1 MKNNLYRE
9 FNCNSKEELYEKIK
23 RQDNEIKPLLEFLDY
38 AKSNIKNNK
47 KAIDS
52 PDVLVDYVKSTTLP
66 TKDTG
71 TIIFVNTKNHPVH
84 LKRTRLRWKNSVK
97 EALKE
102 GLMAGANRVFMAF
115 SSETPHERMEETKD
129 YFEKIGM
136 KVIDTI
142 NYGKENNSFLS
153 KKAGKTYYPS
163 MSYGLANDSEV
174 VYGEKD
180 YSLKNKYEDFTSYL
194 ASNELVDL
202 NVVEDID
209 EIKELLKI
217 GFQHHQQEVF
227 GMLIY
232 DSNEKIIG
240 AEELFKGSTDASIV
254 DLKIMARTL
263 FNYQDVKGFAVFH
276 NHPSGNPTPSSE
288 DVSMTRRL
296 ESMTEIFDLELL
308 DHFIVGKEKT
318 LSFSQEVS
326 GFLSNNS
333 SYQDKMERLSTVKED
348 RPIYDGEKAIV
359 EVGDKIKT
367 ALSDETIVLDVDKDN
382 AILFDGRQFVE
393 VSGLQCDND
402 KFFWNQGNYSDSYP
416 QKKDG
421 TIIDKINKMVDED
434 YKGFVKAMI
443 TIENGIEDPEL
454 LDELYDRFM
463 NNDGVNLINDYFDEL
478 IYDLEY
484 DIASSREKD
493 IEPIDIPSKEKEF
506 FNKIDGF
513 VDAYTDL
520 SNAMYDIDYD
530 FAENYRLEKS
540 FHDIDFISWAEA
552 SKLNISEESKHKN
565 LEKTNAIKEKKDN
578 KKESTIE
585 KLNKLKDKVAKDSG
599 DKLQDKLGTVALA
612 RLDMGRLRS
621 ALFFYFFITFVY
633 WIYKLNRL

>member
-23 RQDNEIKPLLEFLDY
+23 RQDDEIKPLLEFLDY

-52 PDVLVDYVKSTTLP
+52 PDVLVDYIKSTNLP

-84 LKRTRLRWKNSVK
+84 LKRTRLSWKNSVK
-97 EALKE
+97 ETLKE

-115 SSETPHERMEETKD
+115 SSETPYDRMEETKD

-136 KVIDTI
+136 KVVDTI

-194 ASNELVDL
+194 ASNELIDL
-202 NVVEDID
+202 NVVEDTD
-209 EIKELLKI
+209 AIKELLKI

-288 DVSMTRRL
+288 DIAMTRRL
-296 ESMTEIFDLELL
+296 ENMTEIFDLEFL

-326 GFLSNNS
+326 GFLSNNT
-333 SYQDKMERLSTVKED
+333 SYQDKMERMSTVKED
-348 RPIYDGEKAIV
+348 KSIYDGEKAIV

-382 AILFDGRQFVE
+382 AVLFDGRQFVE

-402 KFFWNQGNYSDSYP
+402 KFFWNQGNYSYEYP

-421 TIIDKINKMVDED
+421 TVIDKINKIVDED
-434 YKGFVKAMI
+434 YEGFVKAMI
-443 TIENGIEDPEL
+443 TIENGIEDPDL

-478 IYDLEY
+478 IYDLDY
-484 DIASSREKD
+484 DITSGREKD
-493 IEPIDIPSKEKEF
+493 IESIKISSKEKEF

-513 VDAYTDL
+513 IDAYIDL
-520 SNAMYDIDYD
+520 SNSMYDIDYD
-530 FAENYRLEKS
+530 FAEDYPLDKS

-552 SKLNISEESKHKN
+552 TKRNLTKVKNRMKPGKDSKE
-565 LEKTNAIKEKKDN
+565 T

-585 KLNKLKDKVAKDSG
+585 KLNKLKDKVAKDSI
-599 DKLQDKLGTVALA
+599 
-612 RLDMGRLRS
+612 GRTQEKAENKKNDRE
-621 ALFFYFFITFVY
+621 IQ
-633 WIYKLNRL
+633 

>member
-1 MKNNLYRE
+1 MKKNLYRE

-23 RQDNEIKPLLEFLDY
+23 RQDDEIKPLLEFLDY

-52 PDVLVDYVKSTTLP
+52 PDVLVDYIKSTNLP

-84 LKRTRLRWKNSVK
+84 LKRTRLSWKNSVK
-97 EALKE
+97 ETLKE

-115 SSETPHERMEETKD
+115 SSETPYDRMEETKD

-136 KVIDTI
+136 KVVDTI

-194 ASNELVDL
+194 ASNELIDL
-202 NVVEDID
+202 NVVEDTD
-209 EIKELLKI
+209 AIKELLKI

-227 GMLIY
+227 GMLIH

-288 DVSMTRRL
+288 DIAMTKRL
-296 ESMTEIFDLELL
+296 ENMTEIFDLEFL

-326 GFLSNNS
+326 GFLSNNI
-333 SYQDKMERLSTVKED
+333 SYQDKMERMSTVKED
-348 RPIYDGEKAIV
+348 KSIYDGEKAIV

-382 AILFDGRQFVE
+382 AVLFDGRQFVE

-402 KFFWNQGNYSDSYP
+402 KFFWNQGNYSYEYP

-421 TIIDKINKMVDED
+421 TVIDKINKIVDED
-434 YKGFVKAMI
+434 YEGFVKAMI
-443 TIENGIEDPEL
+443 TIENGIEDPDL

-478 IYDLEY
+478 IYDLDY
-484 DIASSREKD
+484 DITSGREKD
-493 IEPIDIPSKEKEF
+493 IESIKISSKEKEF

-513 VDAYTDL
+513 IDAYIDL
-520 SNAMYDIDYD
+520 SNSMYDIDYD
-530 FAENYRLEKS
+530 FAEDYPLDKS

-552 SKLNISEESKHKN
+552 TKRNLTKVKNRMKPGKDSKE
-565 LEKTNAIKEKKDN
+565 T

-585 KLNKLKDKVAKDSG
+585 KLNKLKDKVAKDSI
-599 DKLQDKLGTVALA
+599 
-612 RLDMGRLRS
+612 GRTQEKAENKKNDRE
-621 ALFFYFFITFVY
+621 IQ
-633 WIYKLNRL
+633 

>member
-23 RQDNEIKPLLEFLDY
+23 RQDDEIKPLLEFLDY

-84 LKRTRLRWKNSVK
+84 LKRTRLSWKNSVK
-97 EALKE
+97 ETLKE

-115 SSETPHERMEETKD
+115 SSETPYERMEETKD

-142 NYGKENNSFLS
+142 NYGKENNGFLS

-194 ASNELVDL
+194 ASNELIDL
-202 NVVEDID
+202 NVVEDTD
-209 EIKELLKI
+209 AIKELLKI

-232 DSNEKIIG
+232 DSNEKIIV

-254 DLKIMARTL
+254 DLKIMARTM

-288 DVSMTRRL
+288 DIAMTRRL
-296 ESMTEIFDLELL
+296 ENMTEIFDLEFL

-326 GFLSNNS
+326 GFLSNNT
-333 SYQDKMERLSTVKED
+333 SYQDKMERMSTVKED
-348 RPIYDGEKAIV
+348 KSIYDGEKAIV

-382 AILFDGRQFVE
+382 AVLFDGRQFVE

-402 KFFWNQGNYSDSYP
+402 KFFWNQGNYSYEYP

-421 TIIDKINKMVDED
+421 TVIDKINKIVDED
-434 YKGFVKAMI
+434 YEGFVKAMI

-484 DIASSREKD
+484 DITSGREKD
-493 IEPIDIPSKEKEF
+493 IELIEMSSKEKEL

-513 VDAYTDL
+513 VDAYIDL
-520 SNAMYDIDYD
+520 SNGMYDIDYD
-530 FAENYRLEKS
+530 FADGYPLDKS

-552 SKLNISEESKHKN
+552 TKRNLTKVKNRMKPGKDSKE
-565 LEKTNAIKEKKDN
+565 T

-585 KLNKLKDKVAKDSG
+585 KLNKLKDKVAKDSI
-599 DKLQDKLGTVALA
+599 
-612 RLDMGRLRS
+612 GRTQEKAENKKNDRE
-621 ALFFYFFITFVY
+621 IQ
-633 WIYKLNRL
+633 

>member
-23 RQDNEIKPLLEFLDY
+23 RQDDEIKPLLEFLDY

-52 PDVLVDYVKSTTLP
+52 PDVLVDYIKSTNLP

-84 LKRTRLRWKNSVK
+84 LKRTRLSWKNSVK
-97 EALKE
+97 ETLKE
-102 GLMAGANRVFMAF
+102 GLMAGANRVFMSF
-115 SSETPHERMEETKD
+115 SSETPYERMEETKD

-136 KVIDTI
+136 KVVDTI

-163 MSYGLANDSEV
+163 MSYGLTNDSEV

-194 ASNELVDL
+194 ASNELIDL
-202 NVVEDID
+202 NVVEDTD
-209 EIKELLKI
+209 AIKELLKI

-232 DSNEKIIG
+232 DGNEKIIG

-288 DVSMTRRL
+288 DIAMTKRL
-296 ESMTEIFDLELL
+296 ENMTEIFDLEFL

-326 GFLSNNS
+326 GFLSNNI
-333 SYQDKMERLSTVKED
+333 SYQDKMERMSTVKED
-348 RPIYDGEKAIV
+348 KSIYDGEKAIV

-382 AILFDGRQFVE
+382 AVLFDGRQFVE

-402 KFFWNQGNYSDSYP
+402 KFFWNQGNYSYEYP

-421 TIIDKINKMVDED
+421 TVIDKINKIVDED
-434 YKGFVKAMI
+434 YEGFVKAMI
-443 TIENGIEDPEL
+443 TIENGIEDPDL

-478 IYDLEY
+478 IYDLDY
-484 DIASSREKD
+484 DITSGREKD
-493 IEPIDIPSKEKEF
+493 IESIKISSKEKEF

-513 VDAYTDL
+513 IDAYIDL
-520 SNAMYDIDYD
+520 SNSMYDIDYD
-530 FAENYRLEKS
+530 FAEDYPLDKS

-552 SKLNISEESKHKN
+552 TKRNLTKVKNRMKPGKDSKE
-565 LEKTNAIKEKKDN
+565 T

-585 KLNKLKDKVAKDSG
+585 KLNKLKDKVAKDSI
-599 DKLQDKLGTVALA
+599 
-612 RLDMGRLRS
+612 GRTQEKAENKKNDRE
-621 ALFFYFFITFVY
+621 IQ
-633 WIYKLNRL
+633 

>member
-23 RQDNEIKPLLEFLDY
+23 RQDDEIKPLLEFLDY

-84 LKRTRLRWKNSVK
+84 LKRTRLSWKNSVK

-115 SSETPHERMEETKD
+115 SSETPYDRMEETKD

-136 KVIDTI
+136 KVVDTI

-194 ASNELVDL
+194 ASNELIDL
-202 NVVEDID
+202 NVVEDTD
-209 EIKELLKI
+209 AIKELLKI

-288 DVSMTRRL
+288 DIAMTKRL
-296 ESMTEIFDLELL
+296 ENMTEIFDLEFL

-326 GFLSNNS
+326 GFLSNNT
-333 SYQDKMERLSTVKED
+333 SYQDKMERMSTVKED
-348 RPIYDGEKAIV
+348 KSIYDGEKAIV

-402 KFFWNQGNYSDSYP
+402 KFFWNQGNYSYEYP

-421 TIIDKINKMVDED
+421 TVIDKINKIVDED
-434 YKGFVKAMI
+434 YEGFVKAMI
-443 TIENGIEDPEL
+443 TIENGIEDPDL

-478 IYDLEY
+478 IYDLDY
-484 DIASSREKD
+484 DITSGREKD
-493 IEPIDIPSKEKEF
+493 IESIKISSKEKEF

-513 VDAYTDL
+513 IDAYIDL
-520 SNAMYDIDYD
+520 SNSMYDIDYD
-530 FAENYRLEKS
+530 FAEDYPLDKS

-552 SKLNISEESKHKN
+552 TKRNLTKVKNRMKPGKDSKE
-565 LEKTNAIKEKKDN
+565 T

-585 KLNKLKDKVAKDSG
+585 KLNKLKDKVAKDSI
-599 DKLQDKLGTVALA
+599 
-612 RLDMGRLRS
+612 GRTQEKAENKKNDRE
-621 ALFFYFFITFVY
+621 IQ
-633 WIYKLNRL
+633 

>member
-1 MKNNLYRE
+1 MKNNLYKE
-9 FNCNSKEELYEKIK
+9 FNCSSKEELYERIK
-23 RQDNEIKPLLEFLDY
+23 KQDDEIKPLLEFLDY

-84 LKRTRLRWKNSVK
+84 LKRTRLSWKNSVK
-97 EALKE
+97 ETLKE

-115 SSETPHERMEETKD
+115 SSETPYERMEETKD

-136 KVIDTI
+136 KVVDTI

-174 VYGEKD
+174 VYGKKD

-194 ASNELVDL
+194 ASSELIDL

-209 EIKELLKI
+209 AIKELLKI

-288 DVSMTRRL
+288 DIAMTRRL
-296 ESMTEIFDLELL
+296 ENMTEIFELELL
-308 DHFIVGKEKT
+308 DHFIVGREKT

-326 GFLSNNS
+326 GFLSNNI
-333 SYQDKMERLSTVKED
+333 SYQDKMERMSTVKED
-348 RPIYDGEKAIV
+348 KSIYDGEKAIV

-382 AILFDGRQFVE
+382 AVLFDGRQFVE

-402 KFFWNQGNYSDSYP
+402 KFFWNQGNYSYEYP

-421 TIIDKINKMVDED
+421 TVIDKINKIVDED
-434 YKGFVKAMI
+434 YEGFVKAMI
-443 TIENGIEDPEL
+443 TIENGIEDPDL

-478 IYDLEY
+478 IYDLDY
-484 DIASSREKD
+484 DITSGREKD
-493 IEPIDIPSKEKEF
+493 IESIKISSKEKEF

-513 VDAYTDL
+513 IDAYIDL
-520 SNAMYDIDYD
+520 SNSMYDIDYD
-530 FAENYRLEKS
+530 FAEDYPLDKS

-552 SKLNISEESKHKN
+552 TKRNLTKAKNRMKPGKDSKE
-565 LEKTNAIKEKKDN
+565 T

-585 KLNKLKDKVAKDSG
+585 KLNKLKDKVAKDSI
-599 DKLQDKLGTVALA
+599 
-612 RLDMGRLRS
+612 GRTQEKAENKKNDRE
-621 ALFFYFFITFVY
+621 IQ
-633 WIYKLNRL
+633 

>member
-1 MKNNLYRE
+1 MKNNLYKE

-23 RQDNEIKPLLEFLDY
+23 RQDDEIKPLLEFLDY

-66 TKDTG
+66 TKDIG

-84 LKRTRLRWKNSVK
+84 LKRTRLSWKNSVK

-115 SSETPHERMEETKD
+115 SSETPYERMEGTKD

-142 NYGKENNSFLS
+142 NYGKENDSFLS

-288 DVSMTRRL
+288 DIAMTKRL
-296 ESMTEIFDLELL
+296 ENMTEIFELELL
-308 DHFIVGKEKT
+308 DHFIVGREKT

-326 GFLSNNS
+326 GFLSNNTN
-333 SYQDKMERLSTVKED
+333 YQAIERMPTVREDKS
-348 RPIYDGEKAIV
+348 IYDGEKAIV

-367 ALSDETIVLDVDKDN
+367 ALSDETIVLDVEKDN

-402 KFFWNQGNYSDSYP
+402 KFFWNQGNYSDNYP
-416 QKKDG
+416 QKKDS
-421 TIIDKINKMVDED
+421 TIIDTINKMADDD
-434 YKGFVKAMI
+434 YEGFVKAMI
-443 TIENGIEDPEL
+443 TIENGIEDPVL

-463 NNDGVNLINDYFDEL
+463 HNDGVNLINDYFDEL

-484 DIASSREKD
+484 DITTGKEKD
-493 IEPIDIPSKEKEF
+493 IEPVEISSKEKELF
-506 FNKIDGF
+506 SRMDSFIN
-513 VDAYTDL
+513 AYTDL
-520 SNAMYDIDYD
+520 SNAMYDMDYD
-530 FAENYRLEKS
+530 FADGYPLDES
-540 FHDIDFISWAEA
+540 FHDIDFIGWVEA
-552 SKLNISEESKHKN
+552 SKLNLSEERKEMKQ
-565 LEKTNAIKEKKDN
+565 EKVNVIKDKKDN

-585 KLNKLKDKVAKDSG
+585 KLNKLKDKVAKESV
-599 DKLQDKLGTVALA
+599 DKLQDKVEDKKKA
-612 RLDMGRLRS
+612 RE
-621 ALFFYFFITFVY
+621 I
-633 WIYKLNRL
+633 

>member
-52 PDVLVDYVKSTTLP
+52 PDVLVDYIKSTNLP

-84 LKRTRLRWKNSVK
+84 LKRTRLSWKNSVK
-97 EALKE
+97 ETLKE

-115 SSETPHERMEETKD
+115 SSETPYDRMEETKD

-136 KVIDTI
+136 KVVDTI

-194 ASNELVDL
+194 ASNELIDL
-202 NVVEDID
+202 NVVEDTD
-209 EIKELLKI
+209 AIKELLKI

-288 DVSMTRRL
+288 DIAMTKRL
-296 ESMTEIFDLELL
+296 ENMTEIFDLEFL

-326 GFLSNNS
+326 GFLSNNI
-333 SYQDKMERLSTVKED
+333 SYQDKMERMSTVKED
-348 RPIYDGEKAIV
+348 KSIYDGEKTIV

-382 AILFDGRQFVE
+382 AVLFDGRQFVE

-402 KFFWNQGNYSDSYP
+402 KFFWNQGNYSYEYP

-421 TIIDKINKMVDED
+421 TVIDKINKIVDED
-434 YKGFVKAMI
+434 YEGFVKAMI
-443 TIENGIEDPEL
+443 TIENGIEDPDL

-478 IYDLEY
+478 IYDLDY
-484 DIASSREKD
+484 DITSGREKD
-493 IEPIDIPSKEKEF
+493 IESIKISSKEKEF

-513 VDAYTDL
+513 IDAYIDL
-520 SNAMYDIDYD
+520 SNSMYDIDYD
-530 FAENYRLEKS
+530 FAEDYPLDKS

-552 SKLNISEESKHKN
+552 TKRNLTKVKNRMKPGKDSKE
-565 LEKTNAIKEKKDN
+565 T

-585 KLNKLKDKVAKDSG
+585 KLNKLKDKVAKDSI
-599 DKLQDKLGTVALA
+599 
-612 RLDMGRLRS
+612 GRTQEKAENKKNDRE
-621 ALFFYFFITFVY
+621 IQ
-633 WIYKLNRL
+633 

>member
-23 RQDNEIKPLLEFLDY
+23 RQDDEIKPLLEFLDY

-52 PDVLVDYVKSTTLP
+52 PDVLVDYIKSTNLP

-84 LKRTRLRWKNSVK
+84 LKRTRLSWKNSVK
-97 EALKE
+97 ETLKE

-115 SSETPHERMEETKD
+115 SSETPYERMEETKD

-194 ASNELVDL
+194 ASNELIDL
-202 NVVEDID
+202 NVVEDTD
-209 EIKELLKI
+209 AIKELLKI

-288 DVSMTRRL
+288 DIAMTRRL
-296 ESMTEIFDLELL
+296 ENMTEIFELELL
-308 DHFIVGKEKT
+308 DHFIVGREKT

-326 GFLSNNS
+326 GFLSNNT
-333 SYQDKMERLSTVKED
+333 SYQDKMERMSTVKED
-348 RPIYDGEKAIV
+348 KSIYDGEKAIV

-382 AILFDGRQFVE
+382 AVLFDGRQFVE

-402 KFFWNQGNYSDSYP
+402 KFFWNQGNYSYEYP

-421 TIIDKINKMVDED
+421 TVIDKINKIVDED
-434 YKGFVKAMI
+434 YEGFVKAMI

-484 DIASSREKD
+484 DITSGREKD
-493 IEPIDIPSKEKEF
+493 IELIEMSSKEKEL

-513 VDAYTDL
+513 VDAYIDL
-520 SNAMYDIDYD
+520 SNGMYDIDYD
-530 FAENYRLEKS
+530 FADGYPLDKS

-552 SKLNISEESKHKN
+552 TKRNLTKVKNRMKPGKDSKE
-565 LEKTNAIKEKKDN
+565 T

-585 KLNKLKDKVAKDSG
+585 KLNKLKDKVAKDSI
-599 DKLQDKLGTVALA
+599 
-612 RLDMGRLRS
+612 GRTQEKAENKKNDRE
-621 ALFFYFFITFVY
+621 IQ
-633 WIYKLNRL
+633 

>member
-1 MKNNLYRE
+1 MKKNLYRE

-23 RQDNEIKPLLEFLDY
+23 RQDDEIKPLLEFLDY

-52 PDVLVDYVKSTTLP
+52 PDVLVDYIKSTNLP

-84 LKRTRLRWKNSVK
+84 LKRTRLSWKNSVK

-102 GLMAGANRVFMAF
+102 GLMGGANRVFMAF
-115 SSETPHERMEETKD
+115 SSETPYERMEETKD

-142 NYGKENNSFLS
+142 NYEKENNSFLS

-194 ASNELVDL
+194 ASNELIDL
-202 NVVEDID
+202 NVVEDTD
-209 EIKELLKI
+209 AIKELLKI

-254 DLKIMARTL
+254 DLKIMARTM

-288 DVSMTRRL
+288 DIAMTRRL
-296 ESMTEIFDLELL
+296 ENMTEIFDLEFL

-318 LSFSQEVS
+318 LSFS
-326 GFLSNNS
+326 
-333 SYQDKMERLSTVKED
+333 
-348 RPIYDGEKAIV
+348 
-359 EVGDKIKT
+359 
-367 ALSDETIVLDVDKDN
+367 
-382 AILFDGRQFVE
+382 
-393 VSGLQCDND
+393 
-402 KFFWNQGNYSDSYP
+402 
-416 QKKDG
+416 
-421 TIIDKINKMVDED
+421 
-434 YKGFVKAMI
+434 
-443 TIENGIEDPEL
+443 
-454 LDELYDRFM
+454 
-463 NNDGVNLINDYFDEL
+463 
-478 IYDLEY
+478 
-484 DIASSREKD
+484 
-493 IEPIDIPSKEKEF
+493 
-506 FNKIDGF
+506 
-513 VDAYTDL
+513 
-520 SNAMYDIDYD
+520 
-530 FAENYRLEKS
+530 
-540 FHDIDFISWAEA
+540 
-552 SKLNISEESKHKN
+552 
-565 LEKTNAIKEKKDN
+565 
-578 KKESTIE
+578 
-585 KLNKLKDKVAKDSG
+585 
-599 DKLQDKLGTVALA
+599 
-612 RLDMGRLRS
+612 
-621 ALFFYFFITFVY
+621 
-633 WIYKLNRL
+633 

>member
-1 MKNNLYRE
+1 MKNNLYKE

-23 RQDNEIKPLLEFLDY
+23 RQDDEIKPLLEFLDY

-84 LKRTRLRWKNSVK
+84 LKRTRLSWKNSVK

-115 SSETPHERMEETKD
+115 SSETPYERMEETKD
-129 YFEKIGM
+129 YFEKIGL

-142 NYGKENNSFLS
+142 NYEKENNSFLS
-153 KKAGKTYYPS
+153 KKAGKTYYRS

-326 GFLSNNS
+326 GFLSNNT

-348 RPIYDGEKAIV
+348 KLIYDGEKAIV

-416 QKKDG
+416 QKEDS
-421 TIIDKINKMVDED
+421 TIIDKINKMVDDD
-434 YKGFVKAMI
+434 YEGFVKAMV

-463 NNDGVNLINDYFDEL
+463 HNDGVNLINDYFDEL

-484 DIASSREKD
+484 DITTDKEKN
-493 IEPIDIPSKEKEF
+493 IEPVEISSKEKELF
-506 FNKIDGF
+506 SKMDRFIN
-513 VDAYTDL
+513 AYTDL
-520 SNAMYDIDYD
+520 SYAMYDLDYD
-530 FAENYRLEKS
+530 FAEYYPLDKS

-552 SKLNISEESKHKN
+552 SKLNISEENKDKN
-565 LEKTNAIKEKKDN
+565 SEKTNVIRDKTDN

-599 DKLQDKLGTVALA
+599 DKLQDKLSDKKKD
-612 RLDMGRLRS
+612 RE
-621 ALFFYFFITFVY
+621 I
-633 WIYKLNRL
+633 

>member
-1 MKNNLYRE
+1 MKAILQALIGRWIGMKKNLYRE

-23 RQDNEIKPLLEFLDY
+23 RQDDEIKPLLEFLDY

-52 PDVLVDYVKSTTLP
+52 PDVLVDYIKSTNLP

-84 LKRTRLRWKNSVK
+84 LKRTRLSWKNSVK
-97 EALKE
+97 ETLKE

-115 SSETPHERMEETKD
+115 SSETPYDRMEETKD

-136 KVIDTI
+136 KVVDTI

-194 ASNELVDL
+194 ASNELIDL
-202 NVVEDID
+202 NVVEDTD
-209 EIKELLKI
+209 AIKELLKI

-288 DVSMTRRL
+288 DIAMTKRL
-296 ESMTEIFDLELL
+296 ENMTEIFELEFL

-326 GFLSNNS
+326 GFLSNNI
-333 SYQDKMERLSTVKED
+333 SYQDKMERMSTVKED
-348 RPIYDGEKAIV
+348 KSIYDGEKAIV

-382 AILFDGRQFVE
+382 AVLFDGRQFVE

-402 KFFWNQGNYSDSYP
+402 KFFWNQGNYSYEYP

-421 TIIDKINKMVDED
+421 TVIDKINKIVDED
-434 YKGFVKAMI
+434 YEGFVKAMI
-443 TIENGIEDPEL
+443 TIENGIEDPDL

-478 IYDLEY
+478 IYDLDY
-484 DIASSREKD
+484 DITSGREKD
-493 IEPIDIPSKEKEF
+493 IESIKISSKEKEF

-513 VDAYTDL
+513 IDAYIDL
-520 SNAMYDIDYD
+520 SNSMYDIDYD
-530 FAENYRLEKS
+530 FAKDYPLDKS

-552 SKLNISEESKHKN
+552 TKRNLTKVKN
-565 LEKTNAIKEKKDN
+565 RMKPGKDSTET

-585 KLNKLKDKVAKDSG
+585 KLNKLKDKVAKDSI
-599 DKLQDKLGTVALA
+599 
-612 RLDMGRLRS
+612 GRTQEKAENKKNDRE
-621 ALFFYFFITFVY
+621 IQ
-633 WIYKLNRL
+633 

>member
-1 MKNNLYRE
+1 MKNNLYKE
-9 FNCNSKEELYEKIK
+9 FNCSSKEELYERIK
-23 RQDNEIKPLLEFLDY
+23 MQDDEIKPLLEFLDY

-84 LKRTRLRWKNSVK
+84 LKRTRLSWKNSVK
-97 EALKE
+97 ETLKE

-115 SSETPHERMEETKD
+115 SSETPYERMEETKD

-142 NYGKENNSFLS
+142 NYGKENNGFLS
-153 KKAGKTYYPS
+153 EKAGKTYYPS

-194 ASNELVDL
+194 ASNELIDL
-202 NVVEDID
+202 NVVEDTD
-209 EIKELLKI
+209 AIKELLKI

-254 DLKIMARTL
+254 DLKIMARTM

-288 DVSMTRRL
+288 DIAMTRRL
-296 ESMTEIFDLELL
+296 ENMTEIFDLEFL

-326 GFLSNNS
+326 GFLSNNT
-333 SYQDKMERLSTVKED
+333 SYQDKMERMSTVKED
-348 RPIYDGEKAIV
+348 KSIYDGEKAIV

-382 AILFDGRQFVE
+382 AVLFDGRQFVE
-393 VSGLQCDND
+393 VTALQCDND
-402 KFFWNQGNYSDSYP
+402 KFFWNQGNYSYEYP

-421 TIIDKINKMVDED
+421 TVIDKINKIVDED
-434 YKGFVKAMI
+434 YEGFVKAMI
-443 TIENGIEDPEL
+443 TIENGIEDPDL

-484 DIASSREKD
+484 DITSGREMD
-493 IEPIDIPSKEKEF
+493 IEPIEMSSKEKEI

-530 FAENYRLEKS
+530 FADGYPLDKS

-552 SKLNISEESKHKN
+552 SKLNLSEENKEKKP
-565 LEKTNAIKEKKDN
+565 EKTNVIKGKKDN
-578 KKESTIE
+578 IKESTIE
-585 KLNKLKDKVAKDSG
+585 KLNRLKDKVAKDSG
-599 DKLQDKLGTVALA
+599 DELKDKVGDKKKD
-612 RLDMGRLRS
+612 RE
-621 ALFFYFFITFVY
+621 I
-633 WIYKLNRL
+633 

>member
-1 MKNNLYRE
+1 MKAILQALIGRWIGMKKNLYRE

-23 RQDNEIKPLLEFLDY
+23 RQDDEIKPLLEFLDY

-52 PDVLVDYVKSTTLP
+52 PDVLVDYIKSTNLP

-84 LKRTRLRWKNSVK
+84 LKRTRLSWKNSVK
-97 EALKE
+97 ETLKE

-115 SSETPHERMEETKD
+115 SSETPYDRMEETKD

-136 KVIDTI
+136 KVVDTI

-194 ASNELVDL
+194 ASNELIDL
-202 NVVEDID
+202 NVVEDTD
-209 EIKELLKI
+209 AIKELLKI

-288 DVSMTRRL
+288 DIAMTKRL
-296 ESMTEIFDLELL
+296 ENMTEIFDLEFL

-326 GFLSNNS
+326 GFLSNNT
-333 SYQDKMERLSTVKED
+333 SYQDKMERMSTVKED
-348 RPIYDGEKAIV
+348 KSIYDGEKAIV

-402 KFFWNQGNYSDSYP
+402 KFFWNQGNYSYEYP

-421 TIIDKINKMVDED
+421 TVIDKINKIVDED
-434 YKGFVKAMI
+434 YEGFVKAMI
-443 TIENGIEDPEL
+443 TIENGIEDPDL

-478 IYDLEY
+478 IYDLDY
-484 DIASSREKD
+484 DITSGREKD
-493 IEPIDIPSKEKEF
+493 IESIKISSKEKEF

-513 VDAYTDL
+513 IDAYIDL
-520 SNAMYDIDYD
+520 SNSMYDIDYD
-530 FAENYRLEKS
+530 FAEDYPLDKS

-552 SKLNISEESKHKN
+552 TKRNLTKVKNRMKPGKDSKE
-565 LEKTNAIKEKKDN
+565 T

-585 KLNKLKDKVAKDSG
+585 KLNKLKDKVAKDSI
-599 DKLQDKLGTVALA
+599 
-612 RLDMGRLRS
+612 GRTQEKAENKKNDRE
-621 ALFFYFFITFVY
+621 IQ
-633 WIYKLNRL
+633 

>member
-1 MKNNLYRE
+1 MKE
-9 FNCNSKEELYEKIK
+9 
-23 RQDNEIKPLLEFLDY
+23 
-38 AKSNIKNNK
+38 
-47 KAIDS
+47 
-52 PDVLVDYVKSTTLP
+52 T
-66 TKDTG
+66 
-71 TIIFVNTKNHPVH
+71 
-84 LKRTRLRWKNSVK
+84 
-97 EALKE
+97 LKE

-115 SSETPHERMEETKD
+115 SSETPYERMEETKD

-142 NYGKENNSFLS
+142 NYGKENNIFLS
-153 KKAGKTYYPS
+153 KKAGKIYYPS

-194 ASNELVDL
+194 ASNELIDL
-202 NVVEDID
+202 NVVEDTD
-209 EIKELLKI
+209 AIKELLKI

-288 DVSMTRRL
+288 DIAMTRRL
-296 ESMTEIFDLELL
+296 ENMTEIFDLEFL

-326 GFLSNNS
+326 GFLSNNTN
-333 SYQDKMERLSTVKED
+333 YLAKIEKMPTVKED
-348 RPIYDGEKAIV
+348 KTLYDGESAIV

-393 VSGLQCDND
+393 VSGLQCYND
-402 KFFWNQGNYSDSYP
+402 KFFWNQGNYSEDYP
-416 QKKDG
+416 HKKDG

-434 YKGFVKAMI
+434 YEGFVKAMI

-463 NNDGVNLINDYFDEL
+463 NNDGANLINDYFDEL

-484 DIASSREKD
+484 DITSGREKD
-493 IEPIDIPSKEKEF
+493 IEPIEMSSKEKEF

-530 FAENYRLEKS
+530 FADGYPLEKS

-552 SKLNISEESKHKN
+552 IKLNLSEENK
-565 LEKTNAIKEKKDN
+565 EKSFEKANAIKDKKDN

-599 DKLQDKLGTVALA
+599 DKLQDKLGDKKKD
-612 RLDMGRLRS
+612 RE
-621 ALFFYFFITFVY
+621 I
-633 WIYKLNRL
+633 

>member
-1 MKNNLYRE
+1 MKAILQALIGRWIGMKKNLYRE

-23 RQDNEIKPLLEFLDY
+23 RQDDEIKPLLEFLDY

-84 LKRTRLRWKNSVK
+84 LKRTRLSWKNSVK
-97 EALKE
+97 ETLKE

-115 SSETPHERMEETKD
+115 SSETPYDRMEETKD

-136 KVIDTI
+136 KVVDTI

-194 ASNELVDL
+194 ASNELIDL
-202 NVVEDID
+202 NVVEDTD
-209 EIKELLKI
+209 AIKELLKI

-288 DVSMTRRL
+288 DIAMTKRL
-296 ESMTEIFDLELL
+296 ENMTEIFDLEFL

-326 GFLSNNS
+326 GFLSNNI
-333 SYQDKMERLSTVKED
+333 SYQDKMERMSTVKED
-348 RPIYDGEKAIV
+348 KSIYDGEKAIV

-382 AILFDGRQFVE
+382 AVLFDGRQFVE

-402 KFFWNQGNYSDSYP
+402 KFFWNQGNYSYEYP

-421 TIIDKINKMVDED
+421 TVIDKINKIVDED
-434 YKGFVKAMI
+434 YEGFVKAMI
-443 TIENGIEDPEL
+443 TIENGIEDPDL

-478 IYDLEY
+478 IYDLDY
-484 DIASSREKD
+484 DITSGREKD
-493 IEPIDIPSKEKEF
+493 IESIKISSKEKEF

-513 VDAYTDL
+513 IDAYIDL
-520 SNAMYDIDYD
+520 SNSMYDIDYD
-530 FAENYRLEKS
+530 FAEDYPLDKS

-552 SKLNISEESKHKN
+552 TKRNLTKVKNRMKPGKDSKE
-565 LEKTNAIKEKKDN
+565 T

-585 KLNKLKDKVAKDSG
+585 KLNKLKDKVAKDSI
-599 DKLQDKLGTVALA
+599 
-612 RLDMGRLRS
+612 GRTQEKAENKKNDRE
-621 ALFFYFFITFVY
+621 IQ
-633 WIYKLNRL
+633 

>member
-23 RQDNEIKPLLEFLDY
+23 RQDDEIKPLLEFLDY

-84 LKRTRLRWKNSVK
+84 LKRTRLSWKNSVK

-115 SSETPHERMEETKD
+115 SSETPYERMEETKD

-288 DVSMTRRL
+288 DIAMTKRL
-296 ESMTEIFDLELL
+296 ENMTEIFDLEFL

-326 GFLSNNS
+326 GFLSNNT
-333 SYQDKMERLSTVKED
+333 SYQDKMERMSTVKED
-348 RPIYDGEKAIV
+348 KSIYDGEKAIV

-402 KFFWNQGNYSDSYP
+402 KFFWNQGNYSYEYP

-421 TIIDKINKMVDED
+421 TVIDKINKIVDED
-434 YKGFVKAMI
+434 YEGFVKAMI
-443 TIENGIEDPEL
+443 TIENGIEDPDL

-478 IYDLEY
+478 IYDLDY
-484 DIASSREKD
+484 DITSGREKD
-493 IEPIDIPSKEKEF
+493 IESIKISSKEKEF

-513 VDAYTDL
+513 IDAYIDL
-520 SNAMYDIDYD
+520 SNSMYDIDYD
-530 FAENYRLEKS
+530 FAEDYPLDKS

-552 SKLNISEESKHKN
+552 TKRNLTKVKNRMKPGKDSKE
-565 LEKTNAIKEKKDN
+565 T

-585 KLNKLKDKVAKDSG
+585 KLNKLKDKVAKDSI
-599 DKLQDKLGTVALA
+599 
-612 RLDMGRLRS
+612 GRTQEKAENKKNDRE
-621 ALFFYFFITFVY
+621 IQ
-633 WIYKLNRL
+633 

>member
-1 MKNNLYRE
+1 MKAILQALIGRWIGMKKNLYRE

-23 RQDNEIKPLLEFLDY
+23 RQDDEIKPLLEFLDY

-52 PDVLVDYVKSTTLP
+52 PDVLVDYIKSTNLP

-84 LKRTRLRWKNSVK
+84 LKRTRLSWKNSVK
-97 EALKE
+97 ETLKE

-115 SSETPHERMEETKD
+115 SSETPYDRMEETKD

-136 KVIDTI
+136 KVVDTI

-194 ASNELVDL
+194 ASNELIDL
-202 NVVEDID
+202 NVVEDTD
-209 EIKELLKI
+209 AIKELLKI

-288 DVSMTRRL
+288 DIAMTKRL
-296 ESMTEIFDLELL
+296 ENMTEIFDLEFL

-326 GFLSNNS
+326 GFLSNNI
-333 SYQDKMERLSTVKED
+333 SYQDKMERMSTVKED
-348 RPIYDGEKAIV
+348 KSIYDGEKTIV

-382 AILFDGRQFVE
+382 AVLFDGRQFVE

-402 KFFWNQGNYSDSYP
+402 KFFWNQGNYSYEYP

-421 TIIDKINKMVDED
+421 TVIDKINKIVDED
-434 YKGFVKAMI
+434 YEGFVKAMI
-443 TIENGIEDPEL
+443 TIENGIEDPDL

-478 IYDLEY
+478 IYDLDY
-484 DIASSREKD
+484 DITSGREKD
-493 IEPIDIPSKEKEF
+493 IESIKISSKEKEF

-513 VDAYTDL
+513 IDAYIDL
-520 SNAMYDIDYD
+520 SNSMYDIDYD
-530 FAENYRLEKS
+530 FAEDYPLDKS

-552 SKLNISEESKHKN
+552 TKRNLTKVKNRMKPGKDSKE
-565 LEKTNAIKEKKDN
+565 T

-585 KLNKLKDKVAKDSG
+585 KLNKLKDKVAKDSI
-599 DKLQDKLGTVALA
+599 
-612 RLDMGRLRS
+612 GRTQEKAENKKNDRE
-621 ALFFYFFITFVY
+621 IQ
-633 WIYKLNRL
+633 